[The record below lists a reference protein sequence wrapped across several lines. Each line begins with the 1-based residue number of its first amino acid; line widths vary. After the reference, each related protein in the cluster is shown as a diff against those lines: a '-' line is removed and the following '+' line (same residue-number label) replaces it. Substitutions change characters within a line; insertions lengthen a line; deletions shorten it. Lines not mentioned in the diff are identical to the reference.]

1 MDTLNQTVNGKALN
15 DAINLMFGPELTAV
29 VGKLY
34 FAIDASMKAG
44 YELGLQKGQE
54 NLEAACDASFDSG
67 WQNAEEQCRAE
78 AAVDINEAGSDA
90 YDNGYLQGV
99 SDARGNPKIADEV
112 VQDIISVR
120 AEEHFDA
127 LVFGEDGW
135 VTVEDDCR
143 ICGGTCGDD
152 TAC

>member
-1 MDTLNQTVNGKALN
+1 MFTQEVNVEAMYR
-15 DAINLMFGPELTAV
+15 AIGLMFGDQAAMILA
-29 VGKLY
+29 KL
-34 FAIDASMKAG
+34 ADVIDKAMVDG
-44 YELGLQKGQE
+44 YEQGLMDGQE
-54 NLEAACDASFDSG
+54 KFEAACDASFDNG
-67 WQNAEEQCRAE
+67 FENGAAE
-78 AAVDINEAGSDA
+78 AGTNDITEA
-90 YDNGYLQGV
+90 YDDGYMEGV
-99 SDARGNPKIADEV
+99 RDARANPGLADTI

-152 TAC
+152 TAR